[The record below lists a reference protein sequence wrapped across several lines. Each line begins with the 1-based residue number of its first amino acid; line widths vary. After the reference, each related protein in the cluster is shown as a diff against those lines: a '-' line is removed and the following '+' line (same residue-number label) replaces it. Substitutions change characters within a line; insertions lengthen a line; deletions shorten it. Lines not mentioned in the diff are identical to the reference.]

1 MLYLKVRERAAGAWA
16 WGTCPSPRTFLQ
28 NKNVVAFVVE
38 NKEDITV
45 AEKMQ

>member
-1 MLYLKVRERAAGAWA
+1 MLYLKGNALQEMLG
-16 WGTCPSPRTFLQ
+16 GTCPSSRTFLQ

>member
-1 MLYLKVRERAAGAWA
+1 MLYLKVRERAAGDAWENL
-16 WGTCPSPRTFLQ
+16 PFPPHFLR

-38 NKEDITV
+38 EDITV

>member
-1 MLYLKVRERAAGAWA
+1 MLYLKGNALRGML
-16 WGTCPSPRTFLQ
+16 GGNLPFPCTFLR
-28 NKNVVAFVVE
+28 NKNVGAFVVE

>member
-1 MLYLKVRERAAGAWA
+1 MLYLKVRERAGGDA
-16 WGTCPSPRTFLQ
+16 WGKLPFPPHFLR